1 LQHIIITHN
10 SSSLKKINK
19 ALIVF
24 LISLTFFYTSVNA
37 QQNYQLNRQWGL
49 DAEEANSSISKNN
62 YFTTPDDSAEVNYS
76 SFKPS
81 IRTPQQPTKNKTR
94 PYLKRK
100 FSNESLIVVNDTT
113 DKFYLTVD
121 PLFNFE
127 GSINRAD
134 NNQKLY
140 KNTRGFLV
148 RGGIGKKFYF
158 ESSDYENQATFAPY
172 IDQYIATTG
181 SLNYNTA
188 IVPGQGRAKPFKAT
202 GYDFSMASGYVSY
215 SPNNYFNLQAGHGK
229 HFIGDGYRSLILS
242 DNAFNYPYARIT
254 STYKMIQYINLYTVF
269 MNLSNS
275 GLITPPGEQALYQ
288 KKIGNYQMLNINFG
302 KRFQL
307 GLVQAMIWQPADSIN
322 KQHVNFNTF
331 DPLIGANTAIYGLHN
346 KNNILLGATFKLKV
360 TNSISLYGQYILDDV
375 PEKGSATSIDKKSGY
390 QLGFKYFNLFTIKK
404 LRLQAEFNSVRP
416 YTYAAANSQ
425 ESYTH
430 YNQALADPL
439 GANFREAIIFLN
451 YNIKKF
457 FIQLQVNYAVKGDDY
472 NGYNFGGNV
481 FNSDNSFPLGQNLN
495 SITTTQGLKTTINY
509 QDFQIGYLVNPAT
522 NFNIVFGITNRTAK
536 TDITMQQAEIIYFG
550 IRTSLTNVYYDF

>member
-1 LQHIIITHN
+1 MKNRFSGKTNLAFI
-10 SSSLKKINK
+10 L
-19 ALIVF
+19 VF
-24 LISLTFFYTSVNA
+24 SILLFFKNTFA
-37 QQNYQLNRQWGL
+37 QQNFQLNRQWGL
-49 DAEEANSSISKNN
+49 DTEEANSSISTNS

-81 IRTPQQPTKNKTR
+81 IRTPQQPIKNKNLA
-94 PYLKRK
+94 YLKRK
-100 FSNESLIVVNDTT
+100 FSNESFIVVNDTA

-127 GSINRAD
+127 GSVNAAD
-134 NNQKLY
+134 SSKKLY
-140 KNTRGFLV
+140 KNTRGFLI

-215 SPNNYFNLQAGHGK
+215 SPNKHFNIQAGHGK

-254 STYKMIQYINLYTVF
+254 STYKNIQYTNLYTVF
-269 MNLSNS
+269 TNLTNGGVKNPS
-275 GLITPPGEQALYQ
+275 GIEPLYQ

-331 DPLIGANTAIYGLHN
+331 DPLIGVNTAIYGLHSQ
-346 KNNILLGATFKLKV
+346 NNLLLGATFKLKV

-375 PEKGSATSIDKKSGY
+375 PEKGSAIDKKLGY
-390 QLGFKYFNLFTIKK
+390 QIGFKYFNLFTIKK

-416 YTYAAANSQ
+416 YTYATANSQ

-439 GANFREAIIFLN
+439 GANFREAIVFLN

-457 FIQLQVNYAVKGDDY
+457 FMQLQINYALKGADY
-472 NGYNFGGNV
+472 NKYNFGGNV

-536 TDITMQQAEIIYFG
+536 TDITMQEAEVIYFG
-550 IRTSLTNVYYDF
+550 IRTSLSNVYYDF